1 MYCGGRNMY
10 TRCTRC
16 IMYTRVSVH
25 VYAWPHVNTS
35 RECRDPRRKQERERE
50 RAIRERERE
59 RGGRQRGGRGGESTM
74 IQSIVEHIMSGP
86 FLFFGILVWNSFLV
100 AARTSQSASTT
111 AAGSRQLAESSEQ
124 QASSTSSVT
133 ATAAAACDCVSSAVG
148 C

>member
-1 MYCGGRNMY
+1 MY

-86 FLFFGILVWNSFLV
+86 FLFFGVLVWNS
-100 AARTSQSASTT
+100 ARTSQSASTT

-124 QASSTSSVT
+124 QASVT
-133 ATAAAACDCVSSAVG
+133 ATAAAACDCVSSAVD

>member
-1 MYCGGRNMY
+1 
-10 TRCTRC
+10 
-16 IMYTRVSVH
+16 
-25 VYAWPHVNTS
+25 
-35 RECRDPRRKQERERE
+35 
-50 RAIRERERE
+50 
-59 RGGRQRGGRGGESTM
+59 M

-124 QASSTSSVT
+124 QASVT